1 MTEFMTKLQRE
12 YRAYY
17 GRAEAS
23 GEPPLMF
30 VDFVR
35 AVQDCEVHYDALWR
49 QVQNGDDRA
58 WDDILRI
65 ERRLCL

>member
-1 MTEFMTKLQRE
+1 MTEFMTRLQRE
-12 YRAYY
+12 YRAYC

-35 AVQDCEVHYDALWR
+35 AVRDFEVHYDALWR
-49 QVQNGDDRA
+49 QMQGGDDSA
-58 WDDILRI
+58 WDEILNI